1 MSTKDK
7 HARGQWYRMDLHI
20 HTPASKDYQQ
30 EGVGYLDIL
39 QQAERRGLHIIAF
52 TDHNTVR
59 GYREMQEEVEQLQWL
74 ARTQRITAEE
84 KHRLDEYQ
92 RLLGKM
98 LVLPGFEFTAT
109 FGFHVLGIFSPQT
122 DIRYLE
128 HLLLDLHIPA
138 EALDEGETNV
148 GASADVLTAYAG
160 IRQAGGIVI
169 AAHANS
175 AHGVAMRG
183 LSFGGQTRIA
193 YTQDPNLFA
202 LEVTDLDR
210 HGRRSTA
217 SFFDGS
223 KPEYSRPMRCIQ
235 GSDAHR
241 LERDPRNAK
250 NLGVGERVTEIML
263 AELSFSA
270 LYEVLAGN
278 DFALTRP
285 YRGSTTPY
293 DHVLAARQE
302 GPSIVQAFHESMS
315 VRGGR
320 LYAIIA
326 DICAFANTNGGTLYI
341 GVSSNPKTKP
351 TGVSNIAQ
359 AVEQLKREIQHK
371 ITPPVNVGVDVI
383 QTEGV
388 SVIRVQVPPGEDPPH
403 AIDDNKI
410 YVRDETETSLA
421 VRDEIVSLVER
432 GLANRMAALPA
443 PPKEGRALLAAPSE
457 HGEEPHGGRVVEA
470 PRTGVEVIASER
482 RHDTLYHHVRDL
494 RNGNIVRNV
503 TRQSAR
509 KLWHYAI
516 TQIEDGKIDPGRLKW
531 HNDIALIQRYTK
543 GGKTRYDLA
552 QRTNGGVR
560 IYFGVTEDGLGDSG
574 HAAWR
579 ELLRLEDED

>member
-1 MSTKDK
+1 MGDKDK

-30 EGVGYLDIL
+30 TGVSYLDIL

-59 GYREMQEEVEQLQWL
+59 GYREMQEEIEQLEWL
-74 ARTQRITAEE
+74 AQTQRITAEE
-84 KHRLDEYQ
+84 KHRLDEYH

-109 FGFHVLGIFSPQT
+109 FGFHILGIFSPQT

-128 HLLLDLHIPA
+128 HLLLDLHIPP
-138 EALDEGETNV
+138 EVLDQGETNV
-148 GASADVLTAYAG
+148 GASADVLTAYAA
-160 IRQAGGIVI
+160 IRRAGGITI

-210 HGRRSTA
+210 HGRRNTA

-223 KPEYSRPMRCIQ
+223 KPEYPRPMRCIQ

-241 LERDPRNAK
+241 LERDPRNPK

-263 AELSFSA
+263 TELSFTA
-270 LYEVLAGN
+270 LYEVLSGN

-285 YRGSTTPY
+285 YRGSTAPY

-341 GVSSNPKTKP
+341 GVSSNPKVKP
-351 TGVSNIAQ
+351 VGVGNISQ
-359 AVEQLKREIQHK
+359 AVETLKREIQRK
-371 ITPPVNVGVDVI
+371 ITPPVNASVDVI
-383 QTEGV
+383 HTEGV
-388 SVIRVQVPPGEDPPH
+388 PIIRVQVPPGEDPPY

-421 VRDEIVSLVER
+421 VRDEIVQLVER
-432 GLANRMAALPA
+432 GRAARVTAA
-443 PPKEGRALLAAPSE
+443 PALLEEPSVPSTDYATR
-457 HGEEPHGGRVVEA
+457 GEEAHAGSVIEA
-470 PRTGVEVIASER
+470 PRTGVEVIASEK

-516 TQIEDGKIDPGRLKW
+516 TQIEDGKIDPNRLKW

-552 QRTNGGVR
+552 QRTEGGVR